1 MVVTQRLWDMLERTK
16 QERLGKAACRGVLQA
31 LFVVDVLCRRQNLL
45 PSNWIWVT
53 VLISGPFDSSY
64 HMLEGFLL
72 SQLLCKDLS
81 CGYIRKE
88 LDFKIHFCYDVL
100 CSRIRCKVQV
110 FCTMWCQLYPEWF
123 LLMLYRWR
131 LLPGDTHTIL
141 CCSELGITISF
152 SSNPWLIHSEN
163 EFYRISAFIF
173 VLENS
178 EVASTCIKAMTKVP
192 YCWPSLRWKDVLDT
206 FLTVPF

>member
-88 LDFKIHFCYDVL
+88 LDFKIRFCYNVL

-131 LLPGDTHTIL
+131 LLPSDTH
-141 CCSELGITISF
+141 
-152 SSNPWLIHSEN
+152 N
-163 EFYRISAFIF
+163 F
-173 VLENS
+173 VLLWVRDHNKLFLKPMAYS
-178 EVASTCIKAMTKVP
+178 Q
-192 YCWPSLRWKDVLDT
+192 WKWVLSYLSFHICT
-206 FLTVPF
+206 WKFRSCFYLH